1 MCSRP
6 NASTPRGSVLIP
18 HAPGWT
24 NIFKHLSP
32 SSSFAL
38 WEHNTILWT
47 PQPDSYNAGVFEV
60 QHVAA
65 FAGVL
70 HSLYFLFFFCF
81 FSPFLFLPTTICRID
96 ADHYEI
102 TYAKGKAKCGLAT
115 WDFLRFPREK
125 GGMKQEPFWNTH
137 NRGLDIFHNYTIC
150 KCVAFLVLL
159 LKRYCNSK
167 GI

>member
-1 MCSRP
+1 MHQAGQTSSSISRP
-6 NASTPRGSVLIP
+6 LPLSHCGNTTPSCEPHNLTAIMRVSSRSNMWLRLQACSIP
-18 HAPGWT
+18 Y
-24 NIFKHLSP
+24 IF
-32 SSSFAL
+32 F
-38 WEHNTILWT
+38 
-47 PQPDSYNAGVFEV
+47 F
-60 QHVAA
+60 
-65 FAGVL
+65 
-70 HSLYFLFFFCF
+70 FFFCF